1 MFLQFLVDILAL
13 GSGSVDPHIFADPD
27 PGSQNLADPTNP
39 DPDPKHCLKL
49 RYLCFFTNRQNY
61 IKNHDIN
68 ITTFLMF
75 LTIFLCVQYTL
86 YIAKEKFR
94 DIFMN
99 VLVLI
104 VFCFTES
111 RIKFSSFEMVKLLDF
126 CFRKLEKSEVLG
138 CAS

>member
-1 MFLQFLVDILAL
+1 
-13 GSGSVDPHIFADPD
+13 
-27 PGSQNLADPTNP
+27 
-39 DPDPKHCLKL
+39 
-49 RYLCFFTNRQNY
+49 
-61 IKNHDIN
+61 
-68 ITTFLMF
+68 MF

>member
-1 MFLQFLVDILAL
+1 
-13 GSGSVDPHIFADPD
+13 
-27 PGSQNLADPTNP
+27 
-39 DPDPKHCLKL
+39 
-49 RYLCFFTNRQNY
+49 
-61 IKNHDIN
+61 
-68 ITTFLMF
+68 
-75 LTIFLCVQYTL
+75 
-86 YIAKEKFR
+86 
-94 DIFMN
+94 MN